1 MSLILEA
8 LKKSERQ
15 RRLGESPSLGSPVMA
30 VRRRRSLLPAL
41 IVLIA
46 VGLAVLWW
54 MGRESATPGS
64 GADVAATAP
73 TDAAKPAPPAA
84 AVIESVKPAPA
95 AERKTARV
103 PTLANDAE
111 ASQREKLR
119 SGELVAANP
128 QAGVAA
134 TIKESAPVSATDTAA
149 IAAAMGEAAKPL
161 PAGSEKAASVNAPAG
176 TAPAAATVGAAAAPA
191 TAAESNLKLMW
202 ELPLATRRSLPE
214 LKLSMHVFATQPD
227 QRFVIINGERR
238 AQGDEFEGLKLI
250 EIRSDGIVLEHEG
263 VRFLYPRGGR

>member
-41 IVLIA
+41 IGLIT

-54 MGRESATPGS
+54 MGRESTTPERR
-64 GADVAATAP
+64 ADVAASAAATA
-73 TDAAKPAPPAA
+73 TKPQPAA
-84 AVIESVKPAPA
+84 AVIDSVKPAPA
-95 AERKTARV
+95 AEQKIARV
-103 PTLANDAE
+103 PTPTPDAQ

-128 QAGVAA
+128 QAGAAA

-149 IAAAMGEAAKPL
+149 IAAAMAEAAKPVPAAKEKEGRVMT
-161 PAGSEKAASVNAPAG
+161 PAGS
-176 TAPAAATVGAAAAPA
+176 APAAATAGATGAPA
-191 TAAESNLKLMW
+191 DAAESNLKLIW

-214 LKLSMHVFATQPD
+214 LKLSMHVFASEPG

-238 AQGDEFEGLKLI
+238 AEGDEFEGLKLV
-250 EIRSDGIVLEHEG
+250 EIRSDGVVFEYEG
-263 VRFLYPRGGR
+263 ARFLYPRGGR

>member
-54 MGRESATPGS
+54 VGRESATPES

-73 TDAAKPAPPAA
+73 ANAAKPAPPAA
-84 AVIESVKPAPA
+84 AVIDSVKPAPA
-95 AERKTARV
+95 AEQKIARV
-103 PTLANDAE
+103 PTPAADAQ

-128 QAGVAA
+128 QAGAAA

-149 IAAAMGEAAKPL
+149 IAAAMAGAAKPVPAAKEREGSVKT
-161 PAGSEKAASVNAPAG
+161 PAGP
-176 TAPAAATVGAAAAPA
+176 APAAATAGATGVPA
-191 TAAESNLKLMW
+191 DAAESNLKLIW